1 MIAFLR
7 KTFSPFNPRF
17 EYWADEWNAIP
28 DVEDGLQFG
37 FGELTEAKQAA
48 RFFLG
53 CTLSQVRGV
62 WWSLANENYQYAWA
76 VLRTGDLS
84 RKPIFYTIRALSTVL
99 AGARPDDSIRATL
112 SGDAPELHCGT
123 LRGAGGETLVAVW
136 SAVPPQDDYEARRIT
151 LQIESPARK
160 AELIDPLHSVVQKAV
175 VRREGKK
182 AVIEG
187 LLTPDYPIIVRLK

>member
-1 MIAFLR
+1 M
-7 KTFSPFNPRF
+7 
-17 EYWADEWNAIP
+17 
-28 DVEDGLQFG
+28 QFG

-62 WWSLANENYQYAWA
+62 WWSLANENYEFAWA
-76 VLRTGDLS
+76 ILRTGDLS

-99 AGARPDDSIRATL
+99 AGARPDDSVRATL

-123 LRGAGGETLVAVW
+123 LHGAEGETLVAVW
-136 SAVPPQDDYEARRIT
+136 SAVPPQDDYGAKHVT
-151 LQIESPARK
+151 LWIESPARN

-175 VRREGKK
+175 VKREGKM

-187 LLTPDYPIIVRLK
+187 VLTPDYPIIVRLK

>member
-1 MIAFLR
+1 M
-7 KTFSPFNPRF
+7 
-17 EYWADEWNAIP
+17 
-28 DVEDGLQFG
+28 QFG

-99 AGARPDDSIRATL
+99 AGARPDDSIRVAL
-112 SGDAPELHCGT
+112 SGDAPEMRCGT

-136 SAVPPQDDYEARRIT
+136 SAVPPQDDYGARRIT

-160 AELIDPLHSVVQKAV
+160 AELIDPLHSVIQKAV

-187 LLTPDYPIIVRLK
+187 VLTPDYPIIVRLR